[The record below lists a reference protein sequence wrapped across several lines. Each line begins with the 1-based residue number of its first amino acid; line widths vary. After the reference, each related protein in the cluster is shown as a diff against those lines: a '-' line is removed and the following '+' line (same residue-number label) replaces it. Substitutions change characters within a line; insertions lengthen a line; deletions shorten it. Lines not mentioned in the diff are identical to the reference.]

1 MNPLL
6 KHDDK
11 LPISSQYFSIA
22 ILMSRIHIVH
32 ICSKNLWTLKE
43 FLPFVGIG
51 GANGHYDH
59 NMPHFPVCLSKAF
72 LSLLQ
77 FFFFVKCNHG
87 WLQMAHSCK
96 IKWTFLNEKKKKEFF
111 CMKAEEISSSHF
123 LFRHYKASCTI
134 QHPCNKMKQ
143 TFLPSIVF

>member
-6 KHDDK
+6 
-11 LPISSQYFSIA
+11 Y
-22 ILMSRIHIVH
+22 

-43 FLPFVGIG
+43 FLPFVGVG
-51 GANGHYDH
+51 GANGYYDH

-77 FFFFVKCNHG
+77 FFFVKCNHG

-96 IKWTFLNEKKKKEFF
+96 IKWTFLNEKRRRNSSAWRRWKFPHSTFCFATIRPAVQSNTLAIKWNRLFCLLKYFKDITRVHKEKWIKRSKINF
-111 CMKAEEISSSHF
+111 
-123 LFRHYKASCTI
+123 
-134 QHPCNKMKQ
+134 
-143 TFLPSIVF
+143 